1 MAEKILNSYETIFII
16 DATLD
21 EETVTA
27 LKDKFTTLI
36 EQNGEL
42 ESVDEWGKRRLAYEI
57 NDRTEGF
64 YYLVNFKADSEFPKE
79 DYRRYPKNYCYQ
91 KRRRIVF
98 CEESGVSMNKVILM
112 GRLTRD
118 VEMRQ
123 TPNGVSLARFSIAVN
138 RRFAG
143 KDAQQQADFIN
154 CVAWRQTG
162 EFIARYFQKGSM
174 IAVVGSIQSRSW
186 DGNDGKKQYA
196 TEVVVDEAYFTG
208 SRAES
213 GTQGGGNYQNQGFN
227 QGGFNA
233 PQSQPAQGSE
243 PNFGDDFDM
252 GDFSDLDGSED
263 DLPF

>member
-1 MAEKILNSYETIFII
+1 
-16 DATLD
+16 
-21 EETVTA
+21 
-27 LKDKFTTLI
+27 
-36 EQNGEL
+36 
-42 ESVDEWGKRRLAYEI
+42 
-57 NDRTEGF
+57 
-64 YYLVNFKADSEFPKE
+64 
-79 DYRRYPKNYCYQ
+79 
-91 KRRRIVF
+91 
-98 CEESGVSMNKVILM
+98 MNKVILM

-186 DGNDGKKQYA
+186 DGNDGKKQY
-196 TEVVVDEAYFTG
+196 
-208 SRAES
+208 
-213 GTQGGGNYQNQGFN
+213 YQNQGFN

>member
-1 MAEKILNSYETIFII
+1 M
-16 DATLD
+16 
-21 EETVTA
+21 
-27 LKDKFTTLI
+27 
-36 EQNGEL
+36 
-42 ESVDEWGKRRLAYEI
+42 
-57 NDRTEGF
+57 
-64 YYLVNFKADSEFPKE
+64 
-79 DYRRYPKNYCYQ
+79 
-91 KRRRIVF
+91 
-98 CEESGVSMNKVILM
+98 M

-162 EFIARYFQKGSM
+162 DFIARYFHKGSM

-186 DGNDGKKQYA
+186 DGQDGKKQYS

-208 SRAES
+208 SRAET
-213 GTQGGGNYQNQGFN
+213 GTNGGGYQNQGGFN
-227 QGGFNA
+227 QGGFSA
-233 PQSQPAQGSE
+233 PQQDAHSQE
-243 PNFGDDFDM
+243 PDFGGDFDM
-252 GDFSDLDGSED
+252 DGFSDLDGSED

>member
-1 MAEKILNSYETIFII
+1 
-16 DATLD
+16 
-21 EETVTA
+21 
-27 LKDKFTTLI
+27 
-36 EQNGEL
+36 
-42 ESVDEWGKRRLAYEI
+42 
-57 NDRTEGF
+57 
-64 YYLVNFKADSEFPKE
+64 
-79 DYRRYPKNYCYQ
+79 
-91 KRRRIVF
+91 
-98 CEESGVSMNKVILM
+98 MNKVILM

-143 KDAQQQADFIN
+143 KDAQHQADFIN

-196 TEVVVDEAYFTG
+196 TEVIVDEAYFTG
-208 SRAES
+208 SKSENSTGSNTDLSDS
-213 GTQGGGNYQNQGFN
+213 GLDDLN
-227 QGGFNA
+227 
-233 PQSQPAQGSE
+233 SQYGEDFATI
-243 PNFGDDFDM
+243 GD
-252 GDFSDLDGSED
+252 EE